1 MSAIKSIIKSDLG
14 KIWAHKNCKSMFM
27 DRQPDLPAPSGEL
40 NETENIP
47 IDDSVEDDELDQSPG
62 IPLRQSERK
71 KYTYKSGWME
81 EKERKAIIC
90 NGEKRTSNS
99 EGRPVPLVT
108 VTDTDRTE
116 DTLKEFAKIHIQHN
130 TKYVD
135 GAKRILLTLATS
147 SLLASV
153 AYHRE
158 ECYIPFRSHHWKKG
172 YQAEVVINHEKEETS
187 PLEEFF
193 QLVKGHVLFRRLEV
207 YLLVAAQLISKT
219 NC

>member
-1 MSAIKSIIKSDLG
+1 
-14 KIWAHKNCKSMFM
+14 MFM
-27 DRQPDLPAPSGEL
+27 KLAFLDRQPDLPATSGEL
-40 NETENIP
+40 NETENLP
-47 IDDSVEDDELDQSPG
+47 IDDAAEDDELDQSPG
-62 IPLRQSERK
+62 IPLRQSERN

-81 EKERKAIIC
+81 EKEKQCITC
-90 NGEKRTSNS
+90 NGEKRTSK
-99 EGRPVPLVT
+99 GRPVPLVT

-116 DTLKEFAKIHIQHN
+116 DTLKEFAKIYVQHN

-147 SLLASV
+147 SMLASNV

-172 YQAEVVINHEKEETS
+172 YKAEVVIHHEKEEAS

-193 QLVKGHVLFRRLEV
+193 QFTL
-207 YLLVAAQLISKT
+207 
-219 NC
+219 